1 MEVSGQLHAPAAL
14 PAGKELLL
22 AIVYEAG
29 KPQSLSGGCGEEK
42 NPFPC
47 RKWIAVFQPLD

>member
-47 RKWIAVFQPLD
+47 RK